1 MSADIPTFN
10 LSDSGDGM
18 VPLNNNNNNQT
29 TSFVPKMPEK
39 NVGEN
44 KDMMDST
51 PIADIMGQ
59 PQDMMEPPSLSVDPR
74 MIQQQVMVPPPPTTT
89 MSVSGAET
97 KEKKGK
103 KNPFDLTDEQL
114 HAVLVA
120 ACTAAAI
127 SKPVQEKLA
136 STIPQFLN
144 TQGNRSL
151 VGLASTGAVAA
162 IVFFIVNRYF

>member
-18 VPLNNNNNNQT
+18 VPLNNNNQT

-51 PIADIMGQ
+51 PIADIMGH

-74 MIQQQVMVPPPPTTT
+74 MIQQQVMVPPTTT

-136 STIPQFLN
+136 STVPQFLN